1 LYYIIQ
7 RMEALEFR
15 ILFGLLIFEEK
26 KNACPNFV
34 SDYFNSA
41 DAAKLLKKDYFS
53 GGLCLDI

>member
-1 LYYIIQ
+1 
-7 RMEALEFR
+7 MKTLEFR
-15 ILFGLLIFEEK
+15 ILLGLLIFEEK